1 MMRAEA
7 LDGDSMFEDLKG
19 KVVVVTGGVTGIGGA
34 ASLAF
39 AAEGAKVFAQ
49 YLGGGPEL
57 AAIEAAGI
65 ATLKL
70 DLTADGAPQALIDA
84 AVSKHGRVDVLVNN
98 AGSLVAR
105 IPVAELDDEFIDK
118 VFDLNCRQ
126 LIHCCRVA
134 TRLMKAQG
142 SGNIINV
149 TSIAARNGAS
159 PGGSVY
165 GGAKAFVS
173 SFSKTLAKELVGNN
187 IRVNCVSPGT
197 IHTSFHDR
205 FSDEAKRE
213 AARKTIPMQRLGTA
227 EDCAGTFLYLAS
239 DKASGYVTGQ
249 VIEVN
254 GGQLMP

>member
-1 MMRAEA
+1 
-7 LDGDSMFEDLKG
+7 MFDDLKG

-39 AAEGAKVFAQ
+39 AGAEAKVLAQ

-70 DLTADGAPQALIDA
+70 DLTEKGGAERLFEAAL
-84 AVSKHGRVDVLVNN
+84 KRYGRIDVLINN

-105 IPVAELDDEFIDK
+105 TLLADMTDEFFDRVI
-118 VFDLNCRQ
+118 DLNCRQ
-126 LIHCCRVA
+126 LVHCCRLGA
-134 TRLMKAQG
+134 EAMKKQG
-142 SGNIINV
+142 GGNIINV
-149 TSIAARNGAS
+149 TSISARS
-159 PGGSVY
+159 GGSAGSAIY
-165 GGAKAFVS
+165 SGAKGFVS
-173 SFSKTLAKELVGNN
+173 AFSKSIAKELVGQK

-197 IHTSFHDR
+197 IHTAFHDR

-213 AARKTIPMQRLGTA
+213 ATRKVIPMQRLGVA

-239 DKASGYVTGQ
+239 EQASGYVTGQ

>member
-1 MMRAEA
+1 
-7 LDGDSMFEDLKG
+7 MFDDLKG
-19 KVVVVTGGVTGIGGA
+19 KCVVVTGGVTGIGGA

-39 AAEGAKVFAQ
+39 AAAGAKVFAQ
-49 YLGGGPEL
+49 YFGGGKEL
-57 AAIEAAGI
+57 EDIEKSGI
-65 ATLKL
+65 DTLKL
-70 DLTADGAPQALIDA
+70 DLTEEGAPQKLIDA
-84 AVSKHGRVDVLVNN
+84 AVAKLGRIDVLVNN
-98 AGSLVAR
+98 AGSLVGR
-105 IPVAELDDEFIDK
+105 VPVVDLDDDFIDK

-134 TRLMKAQG
+134 GRLMKQQG

-149 TSIAARNGAS
+149 TSIAARQGSSAGGA
-159 PGGSVY
+159 VY

-173 SFSKTLAKELVGNN
+173 AFSKTLAKELVGSG

-197 IHTSFHDR
+197 IHTAFHDR

-213 AARKTIPMQRLGTA
+213 ATRKTIPMQRLGVA

>member
-1 MMRAEA
+1 
-7 LDGDSMFEDLKG
+7 MFADLKD

-34 ASLAF
+34 AALAF

-57 AAIEAAGI
+57 KAFEEQGI

-70 DLTADGAPQALIDA
+70 DLTEAGAPQRLMDEAMQRF
-84 AVSKHGRVDVLVNN
+84 GRVDVLVNN

-105 IPVAELDDEFIDK
+105 IPLAELTDEFIDK
-118 VFDLNCRQ
+118 VFDVNCRQ
-126 LIHCCRVA
+126 LVHCCRIAADV
-134 TRLMKAQG
+134 MKSQG
-142 SGNIINV
+142 AGAIINV
-149 TSIAARNGAS
+149 SSIAARNGAS

-165 GGAKAFVS
+165 AGAKAFVS
-173 SFSKTLAKELVGNN
+173 AFTKTIARELVGHN

-213 AARKTIPMQRLGTA
+213 AARKSIPMQRLGLA

-239 DKASGYVTGQ
+239 AKASGYVTGQ

>member
-1 MMRAEA
+1 
-7 LDGDSMFEDLKG
+7 MFDDLQG

-39 AAEGAKVFAQ
+39 AAAGAKVFAQ
-49 YLGGGPEL
+49 YLGGGAEL
-57 AAIEAAGI
+57 AAIEKAGI

-70 DLTADGAPQALIDA
+70 DLTGEGAPQKLIAAALASFGRID
-84 AVSKHGRVDVLVNN
+84 VIVNN

-105 IPVAELDDEFIDK
+105 IPATELTDEFIDK
-118 VFDLNCRQ
+118 VFDLNVRQ
-126 LIHCCRVA
+126 LVHCCRIA
-134 TRLMKAQG
+134 AALMQAQG

-165 GGAKAFVS
+165 AGAKAFVS
-173 SFSKTLAKELVGNN
+173 AFSKTLAKELVGHG

-213 AARKTIPMQRLGTA
+213 AARKTIPMQRLGLA

>member
-1 MMRAEA
+1 
-7 LDGDSMFEDLKG
+7 MFDDLKD

-39 AAEGAKVFAQ
+39 AKAGARVFAQ

-57 AAIEAAGI
+57 KAMEAAGI
-65 ATLKL
+65 ATMKL
-70 DLTADGAPQALIDA
+70 DLTQKDAPQQLINAALAKFGHI
-84 AVSKHGRVDVLVNN
+84 DVLINN
-98 AGSLVAR
+98 AGTLVER
-105 IPVAELDDEFIDK
+105 RPVVDLDDELIDRI
-118 VFDLNCRQ
+118 FDLNCRQ
-126 LIHCCRVA
+126 LIHCCRIA
-134 TRLMKAQG
+134 AKHMKAQR

-149 TSIAARNGAS
+149 SSIAARNGAS

-165 GGAKAFVS
+165 GAAKAFVS
-173 SFSKTLAKELVGNN
+173 TFSKTLAKELVGDN

-197 IHTSFHDR
+197 IHTAFHDR
-205 FSDEAKRE
+205 YSDEAKRE
-213 AARKTIPMQRLGTA
+213 AARKTIPMGRLGVA

-239 DKASGYVTGQ
+239 DQLSGYVTGQ

>member
-1 MMRAEA
+1 
-7 LDGDSMFEDLKG
+7 MFDDLRG

-39 AAEGAKVFAQ
+39 AAAGAKVFAQ
-49 YLGGGPEL
+49 SLGGGAEL
-57 AAIEAAGI
+57 AAIEKAGI

-70 DLTADGAPQALIDA
+70 DLTGEGAPQKLIDQA
-84 AVSKHGRVDVLVNN
+84 LAKFGRIDVLVNN

-105 IPVAELDDEFIDK
+105 IPATELTDEFIDK
-118 VFDLNCRQ
+118 VFDLNVRQ
-126 LIHCCRVA
+126 LVHCCRIA
-134 TRLMKAQG
+134 AALMQAQG

-165 GGAKAFVS
+165 AGAKAFVS
-173 SFSKTLAKELVGNN
+173 AFSKTLAKELVGHG

-213 AARKTIPMQRLGTA
+213 AARKTIPMQRLGLA

-239 DKASGYVTGQ
+239 DKTSGYVTGQ

>member
-1 MMRAEA
+1 
-7 LDGDSMFEDLKG
+7 MFDDLKG

-39 AAEGAKVFAQ
+39 AAAGAKVLAQ

-57 AAIEAAGI
+57 AALQSAGI
-65 ATLKL
+65 ATIKL
-70 DLTADGAPQALIDA
+70 DLTEPGSPQTLMDA
-84 AVSKHGRVDVLVNN
+84 ALERFGRIDVLVNN

-105 IPVAELDDEFIDK
+105 IQVTDLEDTFIDK

-126 LIHCCRVA
+126 LIHCCRIA
-134 TRLMKAQG
+134 ARLMKDQG

-149 TSIAARNGAS
+149 TSIAARTGSS

-165 GGAKAFVS
+165 AGAKAFVS
-173 SFSKTLAKELVGNN
+173 AFSKTLAKELVGSG

-197 IHTSFHDR
+197 IHTAFHDR

-213 AARKTIPMQRLGTA
+213 ATRKTIPMQRLGVA

-254 GGQLMP
+254 GGQLMA

>member
-1 MMRAEA
+1 
-7 LDGDSMFEDLKG
+7 MFDDLKG

-39 AAEGAKVFAQ
+39 AAAGARVFAQ

-57 AAIEAAGI
+57 AAIEKAGI
-65 ATLKL
+65 AALKL
-70 DLTADGAPQALIDA
+70 DLTEKGAPERLFDA
-84 AVSKHGRVDVLVNN
+84 ALAAHGRVDVLVNN
-98 AGSLVAR
+98 AGSLVGR
-105 IPVAELDDEFIDK
+105 VPVVDLDDAFIDK

-126 LIHCCRVA
+126 LMHCCRIA
-134 TRLMKAQG
+134 ARLMKAQG
-142 SGNIINV
+142 GGNIINV
-149 TSIAARNGAS
+149 TSIAARQGSS
-159 PGGSVY
+159 PGGAVY

-173 SFSKTLAKELVGNN
+173 AFSKTLAKELVASG

-197 IHTSFHDR
+197 IHTAFHDR

-213 AARKTIPMQRLGTA
+213 ATRKTIPMQRLGVA

-239 DKASGYVTGQ
+239 DRASGYVTGQ

>member
-1 MMRAEA
+1 
-7 LDGDSMFEDLKG
+7 MFDDLKG
-19 KVVVVTGGVTGIGGA
+19 KIVVVTGGVTGIGGA

-39 AAEGAKVFAQ
+39 AAAGAKVFAQ

-57 AAIEAAGI
+57 EGLTRAGV

-70 DLTADGAPQALIDA
+70 DLTEEGAPQRLIDEA
-84 AVSKHGRVDVLVNN
+84 LAMHGRIDVLVNN

-105 IPVAELDDEFIDK
+105 IPVTDLDDDFIDK

-126 LIHCCRVA
+126 LIHCCRIA
-134 TRLMKAQG
+134 AGHMKAQG
-142 SGNIINV
+142 AGNIINV

-159 PGGSVY
+159 PGGAVY
-165 GGAKAFVS
+165 AGAKAFVS
-173 SFSKTLAKELVGNN
+173 AFSKTLAKELVGHG

-197 IHTSFHDR
+197 IHTAFHDR

-213 AARKTIPMQRLGTA
+213 ATRKTIPMQRLGLA

-239 DKASGYVTGQ
+239 DQASGYVTGQ